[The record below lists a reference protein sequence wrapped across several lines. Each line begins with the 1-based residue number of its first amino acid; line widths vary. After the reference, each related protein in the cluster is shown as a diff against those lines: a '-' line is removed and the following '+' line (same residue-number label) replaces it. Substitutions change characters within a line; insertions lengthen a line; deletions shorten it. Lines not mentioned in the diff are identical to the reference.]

1 MNDEKSSDLLNQT
14 VINMENAISNQ
25 ANIDLAHET
34 FVTLL
39 QTEMEDKLKLSRV
52 DSKQTHKR
60 HKSKPYWSD
69 ELQVLWC
76 DLCNSENSGCLVNRR
91 LSKKRLRE
99 KFCFKRKE
107 FNKMLRK
114 AKRSTNYNSKR
125 SCTRNYLTRRDF
137 WKDIGK
143 LGLANERKSSIPMEI
158 LDENAQLKSETFEV
172 LDKWNI

>member
-76 DLCNSENSGCLVNRR
+76 DLCNSEKQW
-91 LSKKRLRE
+91 LSCKSAVVKKATAR
-99 KFCFKRKE
+99 
-107 FNKMLRK
+107 
-114 AKRSTNYNSKR
+114 
-125 SCTRNYLTRRDF
+125 
-137 WKDIGK
+137 
-143 LGLANERKSSIPMEI
+143 EI
-158 LDENAQLKSETFEV
+158 LF
-172 LDKWNI
+172 